1 MYASGNL
8 DQRGAHRATGPA
20 EDPTAPVAGSHR
32 ASLGRSWF
40 QESLD
45 TLILGALSTSLGV
58 VLVLVPL
65 LKLLGS
71 SVRID
76 MPLST
81 YLALVPIGTALGVIG
96 IVRARLQ
103 NRFTSPLSTLGA
115 LLSFA
120 PASPQ
125 ILRSLAIYVLIIS
138 PFAISYYGSAALQN
152 LRLWL
157 REEDD
162 RGVHDDE

>member
-81 YLALVPIGTALGVIG
+81 YIG